1 MFSRTKFNK
10 PALTRNSIRLV
21 GIGALA
27 LTATV
32 VLAGCSMDMG
42 NMSGSIMD
50 DMNHSTMDTSESATF
65 SATDVMFAQMMIP
78 HHQQAV
84 DMSDL
89 ALVTSMNPD
98 VLALAQKIRDAQAPE
113 IALMTGWLTTAGA
126 PMAMGHDMG
135 MDGMMTD
142 AEMTA
147 LTSATGAAFDT
158 LFLEGM
164 IAHHEGAVQ
173 MAAMVADTKNAE
185 VKKLGEAIIASQSA
199 EMTQMKAILTTR
211 AT

>member
-1 MFSRTKFNK
+1 MFSRTKFNE

-27 LTATV
+27 LSATV
-32 VLAGCSMDMG
+32 VLAGCSMEMG
-42 NMSGSIMD
+42 TTNGSMMD
-50 DMNHSTMDTSESATF
+50 DMNHSTMDASESATF

-84 DMSDL
+84 AMSDL
-89 ALVTSMNPD
+89 ALATSMNPD

-113 IALMTGWLTTAGA
+113 IALMTGWLTTASA
-126 PMAMGHDMG
+126 PMAMGHDMGTG

-142 AEMTA
+142 AEMSA

-164 IAHHEGAVQ
+164 IAHHEGAVK

-185 VKKLGEAIIASQSA
+185 VKKLSQAIIAGQSA
-199 EMTQMKAILTTR
+199 EITQMKALL
-211 AT
+211 AK